1 MSETKSKGYEVSISV
16 AGSKVAYRFDENNNI
31 VGVDEIRA
39 DGSIKPI
46 EPGTTDYAT
55 AIASD
60 TALYA
65 YNVNKHEGNTEAYL
79 ANSSLDDDRENIQAN
94 LEQRNLSFTKADKSF
109 RNQAFISSGGT
120 SNIAQYASRKNV
132 TSSGKY
138 IDHDETAGTYGRMN
152 KTEKSSEI
160 FAYPLDIDPR
170 QDHMKIV
177 RYEYLRAD
185 INLSKGRRTEFFSNI
200 DPSKRQQNVAGDSVI
215 GSNPMG
221 SILLPMPKVTDVNGV
236 EWGKSELNING
247 LTALGSVDNLTGIAG
262 NFLRADGINQ
272 AQATRQDAAKD
283 AQGRGT
289 QKDGL
294 MTLGQTM
301 GTNISLKTA
310 SFLMGTDIDMDTYLA
325 RTGGKVLNP
334 NAEMLFQ
341 GPTIRSFP
349 FSFLM
354 VARSQREGQEIRKII
369 RFLKLG
375 MAPKFR
381 NTTYLANPDIFTL
394 HYKNG
399 PGKNDELDT
408 VNKFSPGGLA
418 LTNMNVDY
426 APNGYWSAYRDS
438 HPVALRMDLEFTELR
453 PIYYQDQEATP
464 ESSVGL

>member
-1 MSETKSKGYEVSISV
+1 MSEEF
-16 AGSKVAYRFDENNNI
+16 SKVYTMSSGNKVIYRFDKDDKI
-31 VGVDEIRA
+31 VGVSQRRI
-39 DGSIKPI
+39 DGTIKPV
-46 EPGTTDYAT
+46 EPGTTDFTEALN
-55 AIASD
+55 SD
-60 TALYA
+60 DALTA
-65 YNVNKHEGNTEAYL
+65 YNFNKYKGEKESYL
-79 ANSSLDDDRENIQAN
+79 TKDEWSKSKDQIQSE
-94 LEQRNLSFTKADKSF
+94 LEKRNQSFTKSDKSF
-109 RNQAFISSGGT
+109 RNRAFISSGGT
-120 SNIAQYASRKNV
+120 SSIAQYTSRKNV
-132 TSSGKY
+132 TSSGTY
-138 IDHDETAGTYGRMN
+138 VDHDETAGTYGRMN
-152 KTEKSSEI
+152 RTEKPSEI

-185 INLSKGRRTEFFSNI
+185 INLSKGERNEFFNG
-200 DPSKRQQNVAGDSVI
+200 KEKNVAGDSVI

-236 EWGKSELNING
+236 EWVKSELNING
-247 LTALGSVDNLTGIAG
+247 LTALGAVDNLTGIAG
-262 NFLRADGINQ
+262 NFLRADGINRFQ
-272 AQATRQDAAKD
+272 AERQDDAKD
-283 AQGRGT
+283 AQDRGV

-301 GTNISLKTA
+301 GTQISLSTA
-310 SFLMGTDIDMDTYLA
+310 NFLMGTDIDMDTYLA

-354 VARSQREGQEIRKII
+354 VARSQKEGQEIRKII

-453 PIYYQDQEATP
+453 PIYYQDQEKTP

>member
-16 AGSKVAYRFDENNNI
+16 DGSKVAYRFDENNNI

-39 DGSIKPI
+39 DGSVKPI
-46 EPGTTDYAT
+46 QPGTTDYET

-65 YNVNKHEGNTEAYL
+65 YNVNKHEDRIESYL
-79 ANSSLDDDRENIQAN
+79 AKSELEDDRSNIQSN
-94 LEQRNLSFTKADKSF
+94 LEQRNQSFTKADKSF
-109 RNQAFISSGGT
+109 RNQAFISSDGV
-120 SNIAQYASRKNV
+120 SNIAQYRSRKNV
-132 TSSGKY
+132 TSSGTY
-138 IDHDETAGTYGRMN
+138 IDHDETAGTYGKMN
-152 KTEKSSEI
+152 KTKKNSEI

-185 INLSKGRRTEFFSNI
+185 INLSKGNRNEFFNGEE
-200 DPSKRQQNVAGDSVI
+200 RNVAGDSVI

-262 NFLRADGINQ
+262 NFLRADGINRE
-272 AQATRQDAAKD
+272 QATRQDKAKD
-283 AQGRGT
+283 GQDRGI

-399 PGKNDELDT
+399 PGKKDELDT
-408 VNKFSPGGLA
+408 VNKFSKGGLA

>member
-1 MSETKSKGYEVSISV
+1 MSEKLSKEYNVSISV

-39 DGSIKPI
+39 DGSRKPI
-46 EPGTTDYAT
+46 EPGTTDFQT
-55 AIASD
+55 ALDSD
-60 TALYA
+60 DALYA
-65 YNVNKHEGNTEAYL
+65 YNINKYKGSGTTDSTITK
-79 ANSSLDDDRENIQAN
+79 ANDEEINQSY
-94 LEQRNLSFTKADKSF
+94 RNADKSF

-120 SNIAQYASRKNV
+120 SSIAQYTSRKNV
-132 TSSGKY
+132 TASGTY
-138 IDHDETAGTYGRMN
+138 TDHDETAGTYGKMSRETKN
-152 KTEKSSEI
+152 SEI

-185 INLSKGRRTEFFSNI
+185 INLSKGQRKEFTRI
-200 DPSKRQQNVAGDSVI
+200 GGKEKNVAGDSVI

-247 LTALGSVDNLTGIAG
+247 LTALGSVDNLLGGPFG
-262 NFLRADGINQ
+262 NRARADGINKFQ
-272 AQATRQDAAKD
+272 ADRQDDAKD
-283 AQGRGT
+283 AQGRGV

-301 GTNISLKTA
+301 GTQISLSTA
-310 SFLMGTDIDMDTYLA
+310 NFLMGTDIDMDTYLA

-354 VARSQREGQEIRKII
+354 VARSQKEGQEIRKII

-453 PIYYQDQEATP
+453 PIYYQDQEKTP
-464 ESSVGL
+464 KASVGL

>member
-31 VGVDEIRA
+31 VGVDEIRS
-39 DGSIKPI
+39 DGSVKPI
-46 EPGTTDYAT
+46 QPGTTDYET

-65 YNVNKHEGNTEAYL
+65 YNVNKHEDRIESYL
-79 ANSSLDDDRENIQAN
+79 AKSELEDDRSNIQSN
-94 LEQRNLSFTKADKSF
+94 LEQRNQSFTKADKSF

-132 TSSGKY
+132 TSSGNY

-152 KTEKSSEI
+152 KTEKPSEI

-185 INLSKGRRTEFFSNI
+185 INLSKGNRNEFFNGEE
-200 DPSKRQQNVAGDSVI
+200 RNVAGDSVI

-247 LTALGSVDNLTGIAG
+247 LTALGAVDNLTGIAG
-262 NFLRADGINQ
+262 NFLRADGINRE
-272 AQATRQDAAKD
+272 QATRQDKAKD
-283 AQGRGT
+283 GQDRGI

-399 PGKNDELDT
+399 PGKKDELDT
-408 VNKFSPGGLA
+408 VNKFSKGGLA

-453 PIYYQDQEATP
+453 PIYYQDQEDTP

>member
-1 MSETKSKGYEVSISV
+1 MSEEF
-16 AGSKVAYRFDENNNI
+16 SKVYTMSSGNKVIYRFDKDDKI
-31 VGVDEIRA
+31 VGVSQRRI
-39 DGSIKPI
+39 DGTIKPV
-46 EPGTTDYAT
+46 EPGTTDFTEALN
-55 AIASD
+55 SD
-60 TALYA
+60 DALTA
-65 YNVNKHEGNTEAYL
+65 YNFNKYKGEKESYL
-79 ANSSLDDDRENIQAN
+79 TKDEWSKSKDQIQSE
-94 LEQRNLSFTKADKSF
+94 LEKRNQSFTKSDKSF
-109 RNQAFISSGGT
+109 RNRAFISSGGT
-120 SNIAQYASRKNV
+120 SSIAQYTSRKNV
-132 TSSGKY
+132 TSSGTY
-138 IDHDETAGTYGRMN
+138 VDHDETAGTYGRMN
-152 KTEKSSEI
+152 RTEKPSEI

-185 INLSKGRRTEFFSNI
+185 INLSKGERNEFFNG
-200 DPSKRQQNVAGDSVI
+200 KEKNVAGDSVI

-247 LTALGSVDNLTGIAG
+247 LTALGAVDNLTGIAG
-262 NFLRADGINQ
+262 NFLRADGINRFQ
-272 AQATRQDAAKD
+272 AERQDDAKD
-283 AQGRGT
+283 AQDRGV

-301 GTNISLKTA
+301 GTQISLSTA
-310 SFLMGTDIDMDTYLA
+310 NFLMGTDIDMDTYLA

-354 VARSQREGQEIRKII
+354 VARSQKEGQEIRKII

-453 PIYYQDQEATP
+453 PIYYQDQEKTP

>member
-1 MSETKSKGYEVSISV
+1 MSEEF
-16 AGSKVAYRFDENNNI
+16 SKVYTMSSGNKVIYRFDKDDKI
-31 VGVDEIRA
+31 VGVSQRRI
-39 DGSIKPI
+39 DGTIKPV
-46 EPGTTDYAT
+46 EPGTTDFTEALN
-55 AIASD
+55 SD
-60 TALYA
+60 DALYA
-65 YNVNKHEGNTEAYL
+65 YNINKYKGSGTTDSTITK
-79 ANSSLDDDRENIQAN
+79 ANDEEINQSY
-94 LEQRNLSFTKADKSF
+94 RNADKSF
-109 RNQAFISSGGT
+109 RNRAFISSGGT
-120 SNIAQYASRKNV
+120 ASIAQYTSRKNV
-132 TSSGKY
+132 TASGTY
-138 IDHDETAGTYGRMN
+138 TDHDETAGTYGKMSRTTKN
-152 KTEKSSEI
+152 SEI

-185 INLSKGRRTEFFSNI
+185 INLSKGQRTEFTRI
-200 DPSKRQQNVAGDSVI
+200 GGKEKNVAGDSVI

-247 LTALGSVDNLTGIAG
+247 LTALGAVDNLSGIAF
-262 NFLRADGINQ
+262 NAIRADGINRFQ
-272 AQATRQDAAKD
+272 AERQDDAKD
-283 AQGRGT
+283 AQGRGV

-301 GTNISLKTA
+301 GTQISLSTA
-310 SFLMGTDIDMDTYLA
+310 NFLMGTDIDMDTYLA

-354 VARSQREGQEIRKII
+354 VARSQKEGQEIRKII

-399 PGKNDELDT
+399 PGKKDELDT

-453 PIYYQDQEATP
+453 PIYYQDQEKTP
-464 ESSVGL
+464 EASVGL

>member
-1 MSETKSKGYEVSISV
+1 MSETKSKGYEVTISV

-46 EPGTTDYAT
+46 QPGTTDYAT

-65 YNVNKHEGNTEAYL
+65 YNVNKYEGKTESYL
-79 ANSSLDDDRENIQAN
+79 AKSELDDDRENIQSK

-109 RNQAFISSGGT
+109 RNQAFISSDGV
-120 SNIAQYASRKNV
+120 SNIAQYTSRKNV
-132 TSSGKY
+132 TTSGKY

-185 INLSKGRRTEFFSNI
+185 INLSKGRRQEFSNI
-200 DPSKRQQNVAGDSVI
+200 FGGPKNVAGDSVI

-247 LTALGSVDNLTGIAG
+247 LTALGSVDNLLGGPFG
-262 NFLRADGINQ
+262 NLARADAINKLQ
-272 AQATRQDAAKD
+272 ADRQNAAKD
-283 AQGRGT
+283 AQDRGI

-301 GTNISLKTA
+301 TTNISLKTA

-408 VNKFSPGGLA
+408 VNKFSKGGLA

-453 PIYYQDQEATP
+453 PIYYQDQEDTP

>member
-1 MSETKSKGYEVSISV
+1 MSEEF
-16 AGSKVAYRFDENNNI
+16 SKVYTMSSGNKVIYRFDKDDKI
-31 VGVDEIRA
+31 VGVSQRRI
-39 DGSIKPI
+39 DGTIKPV
-46 EPGTTDYAT
+46 EPGTTDFTEALN
-55 AIASD
+55 SD
-60 TALYA
+60 DALTA
-65 YNVNKHEGNTEAYL
+65 YNFNKYKGEKESYL
-79 ANSSLDDDRENIQAN
+79 TKDEWSKSKDQIQSE
-94 LEQRNLSFTKADKSF
+94 LEKRNQSFTKSDKSF
-109 RNQAFISSGGT
+109 RNRAFISSGGT
-120 SNIAQYASRKNV
+120 SSIAQYTSRKNV
-132 TSSGKY
+132 TSSGTY
-138 IDHDETAGTYGRMN
+138 VDHDETAGTYGRMN
-152 KTEKSSEI
+152 RTEKPSEI

-185 INLSKGRRTEFFSNI
+185 INLSKGERNEFFNG
-200 DPSKRQQNVAGDSVI
+200 KEKNVAGDSVI

-247 LTALGSVDNLTGIAG
+247 LTALGAVDNLTGIAG
-262 NFLRADGINQ
+262 NFLRADGINRFQ
-272 AQATRQDAAKD
+272 AERQDDAKD
-283 AQGRGT
+283 AQDRGV

-301 GTNISLKTA
+301 GTQISLSTA
-310 SFLMGTDIDMDTYLA
+310 NFLMGTDIDMDTYLA

-354 VARSQREGQEIRKII
+354 VARSQKEGQEIRKII

-453 PIYYQDQEATP
+453 PIYYQDQEKTP
-464 ESSVGL
+464 KASVGL

>member
-1 MSETKSKGYEVSISV
+1 MSEEF
-16 AGSKVAYRFDENNNI
+16 SKVYTMSSGNKVIYRFDKDDKI
-31 VGVDEIRA
+31 VGVSQRRI
-39 DGSIKPI
+39 DGTIKPV
-46 EPGTTDYAT
+46 EPGTTDFTEALN
-55 AIASD
+55 SD
-60 TALYA
+60 DALTA
-65 YNVNKHEGNTEAYL
+65 YNFNKYKGEKESYL
-79 ANSSLDDDRENIQAN
+79 TKDEWSKSKDQIQSE
-94 LEQRNLSFTKADKSF
+94 LEKRNQSFTKSDKSF
-109 RNQAFISSGGT
+109 RNRAFISSGGT
-120 SNIAQYASRKNV
+120 SSIAQYTSRKNV
-132 TSSGKY
+132 TSSGTY
-138 IDHDETAGTYGRMN
+138 VDHDETAGTYGRMN
-152 KTEKSSEI
+152 RTEKPSEI

-185 INLSKGRRTEFFSNI
+185 INLSKGERNEFFNG
-200 DPSKRQQNVAGDSVI
+200 KEKNVAGDSVI

-247 LTALGSVDNLTGIAG
+247 LTALGAVDNLSGIAF
-262 NFLRADGINQ
+262 NAIRADGINKFQ
-272 AQATRQDAAKD
+272 ADRQDAAKD
-283 AQGRGT
+283 AQGRGV

-301 GTNISLKTA
+301 GTQISLSTA
-310 SFLMGTDIDMDTYLA
+310 NFLMGTDIDMDTYLA

-354 VARSQREGQEIRKII
+354 VARSQKEGQEIRKII

-453 PIYYQDQEATP
+453 PIYYQDQEKTP
-464 ESSVGL
+464 KASVGL

>member
-39 DGSIKPI
+39 DGSVKPI
-46 EPGTTDYAT
+46 QPGTTDFQT
-55 AIASD
+55 AIDSD

-65 YNVNKHEGNTEAYL
+65 YNVNKYEGTGSDEAITL
-79 ANSSLDDDRENIQAN
+79 AEQEQLDQ
-94 LEQRNLSFTKADKSF
+94 SFTKADKSF

-120 SNIAQYASRKNV
+120 SSIAQYASRKNV

-152 KTEKSSEI
+152 KTEKPSEI

-185 INLSKGRRTEFFSNI
+185 INLSKGERNEFFNG
-200 DPSKRQQNVAGDSVI
+200 RERNVAGDSVI

-247 LTALGSVDNLTGIAG
+247 LTALGAVDNLTGIAG
-262 NFLRADGINQ
+262 NFLRSDGINQ
-272 AQATRQDAAKD
+272 AQAARQDAAKD
-283 AQGRGT
+283 GQDRGR

-453 PIYYQDQEATP
+453 PIYYQDQEKTP

>member
-1 MSETKSKGYEVSISV
+1 MSEEF
-16 AGSKVAYRFDENNNI
+16 SKVYTMSSGNKVIYRFNKDDEV
-31 VGVDEIRA
+31 VGVSLRRI
-39 DGSIKPI
+39 DGTIKPI
-46 EPGTTDYAT
+46 EPGTTDFT
-55 AIASD
+55 EAINSD
-60 TALYA
+60 DALYA
-65 YNVNKHEGNTEAYL
+65 YNINKYKGSGTTDSEITIA
-79 ANSSLDDDRENIQAN
+79 DDVEIDQ
-94 LEQRNLSFTKADKSF
+94 SFTKADKSF
-109 RNQAFISSGGT
+109 RNQAFISSDGV
-120 SNIAQYASRKNV
+120 SNIAQYTSRKNV
-132 TSSGKY
+132 TSSGTY
-138 IDHDETAGTYGRMN
+138 VDRDETAGTYGKMN
-152 KTEKSSEI
+152 ISDPKRSEI

-185 INLSKGRRTEFFSNI
+185 INLSKGQRKEFTRIGGTE
-200 DPSKRQQNVAGDSVI
+200 KTVAGDSVI

-221 SILLPMPKVTDVNGV
+221 SILLPMPKVTDVYGV

-247 LTALGSVDNLTGIAG
+247 LTALGSVDNLLGGPFG
-262 NFLRADGINQ
+262 NMFRSDGINKEQ
-272 AQATRQDAAKD
+272 ADLQDAAKD
-283 AQGRGT
+283 AQNRGV

-301 GTNISLKTA
+301 NTNISLKTA
-310 SFLMGTDIDMDTYLA
+310 SFLMGTDVDMDTYLA

-408 VNKFSPGGLA
+408 VNKFSKGGLA

-453 PIYYQDQEATP
+453 PIYYQDQEDTP
-464 ESSVGL
+464 EGSVGL

>member
-1 MSETKSKGYEVSISV
+1 MSETKSKGYEVTITVS
-16 AGSKVAYRFDENNNI
+16 GSKVAYRFDENNNI

-39 DGSIKPI
+39 DGSVKPI

-65 YNVNKHEGNTEAYL
+65 YNVNKYEGKTESYL
-79 ANSSLDDDRENIQAN
+79 AESQLDDNRENIQSN

-109 RNQAFISSGGT
+109 RNQAFISSDGV

-132 TSSGKY
+132 TTSGSY
-138 IDHDETAGTYGRMN
+138 VDRDETAGTYGKMN
-152 KTEKSSEI
+152 KTEKPSEI

-185 INLSKGRRTEFFSNI
+185 INLSKGRRTEFT
-200 DPSKRQQNVAGDSVI
+200 KVGGTEKTVAGDSVI

-221 SILLPMPKVTDVNGV
+221 SILLPMPKVTDVYGV

-247 LTALGSVDNLTGIAG
+247 LTALGSVDNLLGGPFG
-262 NFLRADGINQ
+262 NRFRSDGINKEQ
-272 AQATRQDAAKD
+272 ADQQDAAKD
-283 AQGRGT
+283 AQNRGV

-301 GTNISLKTA
+301 NTNISLKTA
-310 SFLMGTDIDMDTYLA
+310 SFLMGTDVDMDTYLA

-408 VNKFSPGGLA
+408 VNKFSKGGLA

-453 PIYYQDQEATP
+453 PIYYQDQEDTP

>member
-1 MSETKSKGYEVSISV
+1 MSETKSKGYEVTISV

-39 DGSIKPI
+39 DGSVKPI
-46 EPGTTDYAT
+46 QPGTTDFKT
-55 AIASD
+55 AIDSD

-65 YNVNKHEGNTEAYL
+65 YNVNKYEGTGSDEKITL
-79 ANSSLDDDRENIQAN
+79 AKQEQLDQ
-94 LEQRNLSFTKADKSF
+94 SFTKADKSF
-109 RNQAFISSGGT
+109 RNQAFISSDGV

-132 TSSGKY
+132 TTSGSY
-138 IDHDETAGTYGRMN
+138 VDRDETAGTYGKMN
-152 KTEKSSEI
+152 KTEKPSEI

-185 INLSKGRRTEFFSNI
+185 INLSKGNRNEFFNGEE
-200 DPSKRQQNVAGDSVI
+200 KNVAGDSVI

-221 SILLPMPKVTDVNGV
+221 SILLPMPKVTDVYGV

-247 LTALGSVDNLTGIAG
+247 LTALGSVDNLLGGPFG
-262 NFLRADGINQ
+262 NRFRSDGINKEQ
-272 AQATRQDAAKD
+272 ADQQDAAKD
-283 AQGRGT
+283 AQNRGV

-301 GTNISLKTA
+301 NTNISLQTA
-310 SFLMGTDIDMDTYLA
+310 SFLMGTDVDMDTYLA

-408 VNKFSPGGLA
+408 VNKFSKGGLA

-464 ESSVGL
+464 ETSVGL

>member
-65 YNVNKHEGNTEAYL
+65 YNVNKYEGKTESYL
-79 ANSSLDDDRENIQAN
+79 AESQLDDNRENIQSN

-120 SNIAQYASRKNV
+120 SSIAQYTSNKNV
-132 TSSGKY
+132 TSSGTY
-138 IDHDETAGTYGRMN
+138 IDHDETAGTYGKMN

-408 VNKFSPGGLA
+408 VNKFNPGGLA

>member
-1 MSETKSKGYEVSISV
+1 MSEEF
-16 AGSKVAYRFDENNNI
+16 SKVYTMSSGNKVIYRFDKDDKI
-31 VGVDEIRA
+31 VGVSQRRI
-39 DGSIKPI
+39 DGTIKPV
-46 EPGTTDYAT
+46 EPGTTDFTEALN
-55 AIASD
+55 SD
-60 TALYA
+60 DALTA
-65 YNVNKHEGNTEAYL
+65 YNFNKYKGEKESYL
-79 ANSSLDDDRENIQAN
+79 TKDEWSKSKDQIQSE
-94 LEQRNLSFTKADKSF
+94 LEKRNQSFTKSDKSF
-109 RNQAFISSGGT
+109 RNRAFISSGGT
-120 SNIAQYASRKNV
+120 ASIAQYTSRKNV
-132 TSSGKY
+132 TASGTY
-138 IDHDETAGTYGRMN
+138 TDHDETAGTYGKMGREIKN
-152 KTEKSSEI
+152 SEI

-185 INLSKGRRTEFFSNI
+185 INLSKGQRKEFTRI
-200 DPSKRQQNVAGDSVI
+200 GGKEKNVAGDSVI

-247 LTALGSVDNLTGIAG
+247 LTALGSVDNLSGIAF
-262 NFLRADGINQ
+262 NAIRADGINRFQ
-272 AQATRQDAAKD
+272 AERQDDAKD
-283 AQGRGT
+283 AQGRGV

-294 MTLGQTM
+294 LTLGQTM
-301 GTNISLKTA
+301 GTQISLSTA
-310 SFLMGTDIDMDTYLA
+310 NFLMGTDIDMDTYLA

-354 VARSQREGQEIRKII
+354 VARSQKEGQEIRKII

-453 PIYYQDQEATP
+453 PIYYQDQEKTP
-464 ESSVGL
+464 KASVGL

>member
-1 MSETKSKGYEVSISV
+1 MSEEF
-16 AGSKVAYRFDENNNI
+16 SKVYTMSSGNKVIYRFNKDDEV
-31 VGVDEIRA
+31 VGVSLRRI
-39 DGSIKPI
+39 DGTIKPI
-46 EPGTTDYAT
+46 EPGTTDFT
-55 AIASD
+55 EAINSD
-60 TALYA
+60 DALYA
-65 YNVNKHEGNTEAYL
+65 YNINKYKGSGTTDSEITIA
-79 ANSSLDDDRENIQAN
+79 DDVEIDQ
-94 LEQRNLSFTKADKSF
+94 SFTKADKSF
-109 RNQAFISSGGT
+109 RNQAFISSDGV
-120 SNIAQYASRKNV
+120 SNIAQYTSRKNV
-132 TSSGKY
+132 TSSGTY
-138 IDHDETAGTYGRMN
+138 VDRDETAGTYGKMN
-152 KTEKSSEI
+152 ISDPKRSEI

-185 INLSKGRRTEFFSNI
+185 INLSKGRRTEFTRI
-200 DPSKRQQNVAGDSVI
+200 GGTEKTVAGDSVI

-221 SILLPMPKVTDVNGV
+221 SILLPMPKVTDVYGV

-247 LTALGSVDNLTGIAG
+247 LTALGSVDNLLGGPFG
-262 NFLRADGINQ
+262 NMFRSDGINKEQ
-272 AQATRQDAAKD
+272 ADLQDAAKD
-283 AQGRGT
+283 AQNRGV

-301 GTNISLKTA
+301 NTNISLKTA
-310 SFLMGTDIDMDTYLA
+310 SFLMGTDVDMDTYLA

-408 VNKFSPGGLA
+408 VNKFSKGGLA

-453 PIYYQDQEATP
+453 PIYYQDQEDTP
-464 ESSVGL
+464 EGSVGL

>member
-1 MSETKSKGYEVSISV
+1 MSEEF
-16 AGSKVAYRFDENNNI
+16 SKVYTMSSGNKVIYRFDKDDKI
-31 VGVDEIRA
+31 VGVSQRRI
-39 DGSIKPI
+39 DGTIKPV
-46 EPGTTDYAT
+46 EPGTTDFTEALN
-55 AIASD
+55 SD
-60 TALYA
+60 DALTA
-65 YNVNKHEGNTEAYL
+65 YNFNKYKGKKESYL
-79 ANSSLDDDRENIQAN
+79 TKDEWSKSKDQIQSE
-94 LEQRNLSFTKADKSF
+94 LEKRNQSFTKSDKSF
-109 RNQAFISSGGT
+109 RNRAFISSGGT
-120 SNIAQYASRKNV
+120 SSIAQYTSRKNV
-132 TSSGKY
+132 TSSGTY
-138 IDHDETAGTYGRMN
+138 VDYDETAGTYGRGKN
-152 KTEKSSEI
+152 KVSKPMASEI

-185 INLSKGRRTEFFSNI
+185 INLSKGERNEYFNG
-200 DPSKRQQNVAGDSVI
+200 KEKNVAGDSVI

-247 LTALGSVDNLTGIAG
+247 LTALGAVDNLTGIAF
-262 NFLRADGINQ
+262 NALRADGINKFQ
-272 AQATRQDAAKD
+272 ADRQDQAKD

-301 GTNISLKTA
+301 GTQISLSTA
-310 SFLMGTDIDMDTYLA
+310 NFLMGTDIDMDTYLA

-354 VARSQREGQEIRKII
+354 VARSQKEGQEIRKII

-453 PIYYQDQEATP
+453 PIYYQDQEKTP

>member
-1 MSETKSKGYEVSISV
+1 MSEEF
-16 AGSKVAYRFDENNNI
+16 SKVYTMSSGNKVIYRFDKDDKI
-31 VGVDEIRA
+31 VGVSQRRI
-39 DGSIKPI
+39 DGTIKPV
-46 EPGTTDYAT
+46 EPGTTDFTEALN
-55 AIASD
+55 SD
-60 TALYA
+60 DALTA
-65 YNVNKHEGNTEAYL
+65 YNFNKYKGEKESYL
-79 ANSSLDDDRENIQAN
+79 TKDEWSKSKDQIQSE
-94 LEQRNLSFTKADKSF
+94 LEKRNQSFTKSDKSF
-109 RNQAFISSGGT
+109 RNRAFISSGGT
-120 SNIAQYASRKNV
+120 SSIAQYTSRKNV
-132 TSSGKY
+132 TSSGTY
-138 IDHDETAGTYGRMN
+138 VDHDETAGTYGRMN
-152 KTEKSSEI
+152 RTEKPSEI

-185 INLSKGRRTEFFSNI
+185 INLSKGERNEFFNG
-200 DPSKRQQNVAGDSVI
+200 KEKNVAGDSVI

-247 LTALGSVDNLTGIAG
+247 LTALGAVDNLTGIAG
-262 NFLRADGINQ
+262 NFLRADGINRFQ
-272 AQATRQDAAKD
+272 AERQDDAKD
-283 AQGRGT
+283 AQDRGT

-301 GTNISLKTA
+301 GTQISLSTA
-310 SFLMGTDIDMDTYLA
+310 NFLMGTDIDMDTYLA

-354 VARSQREGQEIRKII
+354 VARSQKEGQEIRKII

-453 PIYYQDQEATP
+453 PIYYQDQEKTP

>member
-1 MSETKSKGYEVSISV
+1 MSEKLSKEYNVSISV

-39 DGSIKPI
+39 DGSRKPI
-46 EPGTTDYAT
+46 EPGTTDFQT
-55 AIASD
+55 ALDSQD
-60 TALYA
+60 ALYA
-65 YNVNKHEGNTEAYL
+65 FNINKYKGSGTTDSTITK
-79 ANSSLDDDRENIQAN
+79 ANDEEINQSY
-94 LEQRNLSFTKADKSF
+94 RNADKSF
-109 RNQAFISSGGT
+109 RNQAFVSQGRTAS
-120 SNIAQYASRKNV
+120 IAQYTTARNVASEGG
-132 TSSGKY
+132 SY
-138 IDHDETAGTYGRMN
+138 LDHDETEGTYGK
-152 KTEKSSEI
+152 KTAAQSKRSQI

-185 INLSKGRRTEFFSNI
+185 INLSKSGNRLEKRRGEGKVT
-200 DPSKRQQNVAGDSVI
+200 VAGDSVI

-247 LTALGSVDNLTGIAG
+247 LTALGAAESFLSGINSQA
-262 NFLRADGINQ
+262 RADGLSQEQ
-272 AQATRQDAAKD
+272 AKRQVEAKNS
-283 AQGRGT
+283 QERGGAP
-289 QKDGL
+289 DGI

-301 GTNISLKTA
+301 STNITLKTA

-354 VARSQREGQEIRKII
+354 VARSQKEGQEIRKII

-375 MAPKFR
+375 MAPKYR
-381 NTTYLANPDIFTL
+381 NTAYLANPDIFTL

-399 PGKNDELDT
+399 PGRNDELDT

-438 HPVALRMDLEFTELR
+438 HPVAVRMDLEFTELR
-453 PIYYQDQEATP
+453 PIYYQDQEETS
-464 ESSVGL
+464 ETSVGL